1 MFETA
6 YQAITITELWDYMK
20 KDVVNYMFNGD
31 AEVRIIYD
39 KIEKLGYNG
48 HSSVSFGYIMRHM

>member
-1 MFETA
+1 MTNLSPFYYLDDNDIRFMFETA

-31 AEVRIIYD
+31 AEV
-39 KIEKLGYNG
+39 
-48 HSSVSFGYIMRHM
+48 

>member
-1 MFETA
+1 MTNLSLFHYLHDKNMREMFETA

-31 AEVRIIYD
+31 AEV
-39 KIEKLGYNG
+39 
-48 HSSVSFGYIMRHM
+48 